1 MRKTW
6 FLHNLASYV
15 GIGGDTAKHVDI
27 GPTIFADGD
36 SHPLIDEDGNISATG
51 VMSVIMRGSF
61 IVFGNPIAW
70 IGDLIENGGFV
81 GCSRK

>member
-1 MRKTW
+1 M
-6 FLHNLASYV
+6 ASYV
-15 GIGGDTAKHVDI
+15 GIGGDAAKHVDI
-27 GPTIFADGD
+27 GSTIFADGD
-36 SHPLIDEDGNISATG
+36 SHPLTDENGDISITG

-81 GCSRK
+81 GCSKK